1 MNENMQMGQ
10 DQEEAAEGNGGGPG
24 TPGTPGAP
32 GTAAPPTAM
41 AGKGGVKV
49 TVEEVVQLLM
59 KGVQPQELV
68 DAGVPLELIE
78 KAVAIIKQQMQAQGG
93 QAPAPQGGQ
102 PAAPQ
107 GGQGMGQGLASKMA
121 GM

>member
-10 DQEEAAEGNGGGPG
+10 DQEEAAEGNSG
-24 TPGTPGAP
+24 TPGTPG
-32 GTAAPPTAM
+32 TAAPA
-41 AGKGGVKV
+41 AGAVGKGGIKV

-107 GGQGMGQGLASKMA
+107 EGQGMGQGLASKMA